1 MTPVI
6 SALVAMSL
14 RRLLLAQHRLHAR
27 EVAPQ
32 RLELLRRLELPHR
45 LLDAQPEQLIVHV
58 LLALPQLVDREVAD
72 LRHLHDALSS
82 ANRVANLVLIGSFAD
97 ARRLA
102 LRASTSLP
110 PSISNRMRPGRT
122 TQTHCSGAPLPLP
135 MRVSCG
141 FLVIGLSG
149 NTPIQIFPP
158 RLMPRAIATRA
169 ASIWRSVIQQG
180 SRAISPKSPNAT
192 VHPR

>member
-82 ANRVANLVLIGSFAD
+82 ANRVPNPVFNLSLAGPRGTAFRGSA
-97 ARRLA
+97 
-102 LRASTSLP
+102 
-110 PSISNRMRPGRT
+110 
-122 TQTHCSGAPLPLP
+122 
-135 MRVSCG
+135 
-141 FLVIGLSG
+141 
-149 NTPIQIFPP
+149 
-158 RLMPRAIATRA
+158 
-169 ASIWRSVIQQG
+169 
-180 SRAISPKSPNAT
+180 
-192 VHPR
+192 